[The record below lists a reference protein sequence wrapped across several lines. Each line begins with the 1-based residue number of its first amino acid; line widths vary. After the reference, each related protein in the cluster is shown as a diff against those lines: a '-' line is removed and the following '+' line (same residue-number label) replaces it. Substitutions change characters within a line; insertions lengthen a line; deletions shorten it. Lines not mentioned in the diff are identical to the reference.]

1 MGRYSLRDGKIT
13 LPRAS
18 VKHLVIEAGD
28 TNDGVYAAPY
38 IKLYSPA
45 KGASP
50 RYLYL
55 GTAGALTI
63 SDTEPVGT
71 SGAFADVGTAV

>member
-13 LPRAS
+13 LPKAS
-18 VKHLVIEAGD
+18 VKHLVIETED
-28 TNDGVYAAPY
+28 TNEGVYGAPY

-45 KGASP
+45 KGESP

-55 GTAGALTI
+55 GTGGALTI
-63 SDTEPVGT
+63 SDAEPVGT
-71 SGAFADVGTAV
+71 SGAFSGGTTV